1 MITFAGKTKLLL
13 FDMTFFKRW
22 NNIVGWMVFA
32 IAAFVYL
39 KTMEP
44 VSSLW
49 DCSEF
54 IATSYKLEVGHPPGA
69 PLFMMLA
76 RLATLFTFGN
86 PEYVGMAVNALNS
99 IASAFCILF
108 LFWTTTHLA
117 RRLITRNG
125 ENLTITNTW
134 AIIGAGAIGAL
145 AYTFTDTFWF
155 SAIEGEVYA
164 LSSMFTALVV
174 WLMLKWEEEADQP
187 HSSRWIILIAY
198 LMGLSIGVHILNL
211 LTIPALALI
220 YYFRKYSHIT
230 IKGVL
235 LALLAGGAIL
245 IFINNIIIPYTVWVG
260 AMIDTLFVNSFGL
273 PVNSGMVL
281 FALALIGGM
290 GWVTWRAHCQK
301 RPLLNI
307 LLLSTTMIL
316 IGFSSYASVTIRAAA
331 NPPMNSNNP
340 NNPHALLAVLNRDQ
354 YGQRPL
360 LFGPYYSAPRSSD
373 GYQEKTLYYLDENNK
388 YKRTS
393 IITGYKYE
401 PEFIHF
407 FPRMWDSRKGEQEYK
422 QWGAYRTKEEILRD
436 EKGEIRR
443 DKQGRPIRGQVLDF
457 GRKRVYEDEYGETRT
472 VTEPTFAENVNFFL
486 NYQLSYMYWRYFM
499 WNFVGRQS
507 DIQASSS
514 TITDGNWLSGIKWID
529 RLYTGPQENLPR
541 EIAENKGRN
550 TYYFLPFLLGM
561 IGLLYQ
567 LNRDQRNFSI
577 VMLLFLMTG
586 IALVFYFNTSP
597 GEPRERDYVYAGS
610 FYAFSIWIG
619 LGVLAVR
626 DLLRWLTKRD
636 TTAVA
641 GVATAICLVVPTIL
655 AAENWDDHDRS
666 HRYMANDIGWNY
678 LQSTLPNS
686 IILNYGDNDT
696 FPLWN
701 NQEVYGVRPD
711 VRIMNTSYLGGEWY
725 VDEMKTRANDA
736 AGVPFSL
743 PKSKYT
749 YTNDWVPVDNRI
761 DRAVNIKD
769 IINFIRSEDPRTKIR
784 IDAGSPDSEL
794 IDYIPTSRLAL
805 PVNKENAI
813 ASGIVKEADRDKMVD
828 TIYINLKRKA
838 VDKSQLMILDML
850 ANFEWKRPI
859 YMTQVYIMQDLG
871 LMDYLQFDGYAYRLV
886 PIFTPVQSA
895 WDIGRIDPDYAAPL
909 LRDTFRYGNLADPRV
924 YVDYFIQYNL
934 SASHARSGFARVA
947 KELLRQNR
955 VDEAVELLDLGLKR
969 LPTSQIR
976 FTDSNTY
983 PFLEAYYAAGALGA
997 KDATEKGDALLR
1009 EYAKSLIEYL
1019 EYYLSFEGYQ
1029 GDMVSPLIDEKLEQL
1044 GDVYYLANY
1053 ANRREIVAE
1062 LNRYYRNSLGITDDH
1077 LVDVGDRPTAVDSS
1091 KVSTAETPR

>member
-1 MITFAGKTKLLL
+1 
-13 FDMTFFKRW
+13 MTFFKRW
-22 NNIVGWMVFA
+22 NNIVGWIVFA

-117 RRLITRNG
+117 RRLIMRNG
-125 ENLTITNTW
+125 GSLTTNNTW

-220 YYFRKYSHIT
+220 YYFRKYDQVSV
-230 IKGVL
+230 KGVL

-260 AMIDTLFVNSFGL
+260 AMIDTLFVNTFGL
-273 PVNSGMVL
+273 PVNSGMVV

-290 GWVTWRAHCQK
+290 GWATWRAHCQK

-373 GYQEKTLYYLDENNK
+373 GYQEKALYYLDEDGK

-407 FPRMWDSRKGEQEYK
+407 FPRMWDSRKGEREYK
-422 QWGAYRTKEEILRD
+422 QWGAYRTKTEVLRD
-436 EKGEIRR
+436 EKGEIKR
-443 DKQGRPIRGQVLDF
+443 DKQGRPISGEVLDF
-457 GRKRVYEDEYGETRT
+457 GRKRVYEDEYGETHT
-472 VTEPTFAENVNFFL
+472 VVEPTFAENVNFFL

-541 EIAENKGRN
+541 EVAENKGRN
-550 TYYFLPFLLGM
+550 TYYFLPFLLGL

-626 DLLRWLTKRD
+626 EFLTWLTKRD
-636 TTAVA
+636 TTAIV
-641 GVATAICLVVPTIL
+641 GVATAICMVVPTIL

-725 VDEMKTRANDA
+725 IDEMKTRANDA

-749 YTNDWVPVDNRI
+749 YVNDWVPVDNRI

-769 IINFIRSEDPRTKIR
+769 VIDFIRSDDPRTKIKV
-784 IDAGSPDSEL
+784 DAGSSESEL
-794 IDYIPTSRLAL
+794 IDYIPTTRLAL

-838 VDKSQLMILDML
+838 IDKSQLMILDML
-850 ANFEWKRPI
+850 ANFDWKRPI

-886 PIFTPVQSA
+886 PIHTPVQSA

-924 YVDYFIQYNL
+924 YADYFIQYNL

-955 VDEAVELLDLGLKR
+955 VEEAIELLDLGLKR

-997 KDATEKGDALLR
+997 KEATEKGDALLR
-1009 EYAKSLIEYL
+1009 EYAKNLIEYL

-1029 GDMVSPLIDEKLEQL
+1029 GDMVSPLIDEKLEEL

-1053 ANRREIVAE
+1053 ANRREIIAE
-1062 LNRYYRNSLGITDDH
+1062 LNDYYRKSLGVSDEH
-1077 LVDVGDRPTAVDSS
+1077 LIKVENDPAPMDS
-1091 KVSTAETPR
+1091 TNIPR